1 MHKLAFFIERW
12 WSVKKRA
19 ILCLV
24 NFRNVL
30 ERVMKDRNYVAK
42 YARKFNK
49 SAVMRD
55 RRAMKRGERK
65 NYY

>member
-1 MHKLAFFIERW
+1 
-12 WSVKKRA
+12 
-19 ILCLV
+19 
-24 NFRNVL
+24 
-30 ERVMKDRNYVAK
+30 MKDRNYVAK

-55 RRAMKRGERK
+55 RKKAMKRGEKHKK